1 MSSSSD
7 RFSLSDSISE
17 RSRDS
22 RSSRDDSSDREEVGS
37 VGRIPV
43 ERVVEIR
50 EDPPE
55 ELAESNWPAKTG
67 YERVAA
73 NVRTQRSLFRWSR
86 LLKSWLNCTPIFEK
100 GARRDIIAPERVTVV
115 ECTCHG
121 REGAVEEFF
130 YMYMCHFSQLHICLP
145 FDEFTMGVLRL
156 LNVAPTQLHPNS

>member
-7 RFSLSDSISE
+7 RFSLSDSGSD

-22 RSSRDDSSDREEVGS
+22 GSSRGDNSDREEVGS

-55 ELAESNWPAKTG
+55 ELTERNWLANTG
-67 YERVAA
+67 YQWVAT

-100 GARRDIIAPERVTVV
+100 GVRRDIIAQERVTAV
-115 ECTCHG
+115 ECACHG
-121 REGAVEEFF
+121 REGAAEEFF
-130 YMYMCHFSQLHICLP
+130 YMYMCHFLQLHIRLP
-145 FDEFTMGVLRL
+145 FDKFTMGVL
-156 LNVAPTQLHPNS
+156 

>member
-7 RFSLSDSISE
+7 RFSLSDSGSE

-22 RSSRDDSSDREEVGS
+22 GSSQGDNSDREEVGS

-67 YERVAA
+67 YEWVAA
-73 NVRTQRSLFRWSR
+73 DVRTQ
-86 LLKSWLNCTPIFEK
+86 
-100 GARRDIIAPERVTVV
+100 
-115 ECTCHG
+115 
-121 REGAVEEFF
+121 
-130 YMYMCHFSQLHICLP
+130 
-145 FDEFTMGVLRL
+145 
-156 LNVAPTQLHPNS
+156 